1 MMMMLMM
8 TMMIATKRKKKRKK
22 RNKGRLI
29 AGSIDKNEFNF
40 GSKGQRDRESPSN

>member
-1 MMMMLMM
+1 MAMMLMM
-8 TMMIATKRKKKRKK
+8 TMMIATKRKKKKRK
-22 RNKGRLI
+22 KGRLI

>member
-1 MMMMLMM
+1 MAMMLMM

-22 RNKGRLI
+22 GRLI

-40 GSKGQRDRESPSN
+40 GSKDQRDRESPSN